1 MTTTAER
8 LGIVE
13 TKVHNLD
20 EKIDELKI
28 DVKDV
33 HDCLDRTRDTLTEQL
48 EKMYNASC
56 EQHSALAKEI
66 TALKSQR
73 DKWVWTTAG
82 ALVVLAWLS
91 AHGDAIGHLA
101 KLF

>member
-1 MTTTAER
+1 MATTAER

-13 TKVHNLD
+13 TKVYNLD
-20 EKIDELKI
+20 EKIDELKV

-73 DKWVWTTAG
+73 DRWVWTSAG

-91 AHGDAIGHLA
+91 AHGDALGHLA